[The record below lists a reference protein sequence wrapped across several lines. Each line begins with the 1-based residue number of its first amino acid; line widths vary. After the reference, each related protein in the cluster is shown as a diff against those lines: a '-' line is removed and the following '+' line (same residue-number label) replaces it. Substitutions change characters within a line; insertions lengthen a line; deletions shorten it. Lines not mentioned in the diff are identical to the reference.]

1 MHTRDNLVDGL
12 VVIESDFI
20 ILFRNT
26 RKTYDFSLQ
35 QVLPEVVRIDI
46 NNLQLSSS
54 CTISER

>member
-1 MHTRDNLVDGL
+1 MRDNLVDGL

-35 QVLPEVVRIDI
+35 VLPEVVRIGI
-46 NNLQLSSS
+46 NNLLLVPSVSAKF
-54 CTISER
+54 I